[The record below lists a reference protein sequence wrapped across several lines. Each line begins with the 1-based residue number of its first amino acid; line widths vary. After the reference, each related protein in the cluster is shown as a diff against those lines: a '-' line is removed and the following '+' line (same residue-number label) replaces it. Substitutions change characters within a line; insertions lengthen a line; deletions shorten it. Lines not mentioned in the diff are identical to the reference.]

1 MFSLESDEGGAR
13 PHKGCV
19 YSDGAIDVYF
29 KLNNID
35 PSHFSKAKLDPSPNS
50 KAKSMTQ
57 VSIGKTLNRV
67 HPTPAKMTHLHH
79 HEAVRV
85 GNWQIL
91 CLLRERFFVVAL
103 LIRQISAIAIEDS
116 PRNMILNQPRNLWGH
131 NDVEWLAL
139 ESCGLSG
146 GLLTIWN
153 KGLFAFRFSFT
164 GTGGDFN
171 AISKSGERRGCGSTE
186 SPSERTEFSAFM
198 DDFEV
203 FDISVLGKKFMWF
216 NSDGS
221 TMSRLDRF
229 LLSDGFIQKG

>member
-1 MFSLESDEGGAR
+1 MRSVEVGFLLGQEEGAGGPQKTTNTYLTITGGVIRNKNQSEELDRAYITMFSLESDEGGAR

-116 PRNMILNQPRNLWGH
+116 PRNMILNQPR
-131 NDVEWLAL
+131 
-139 ESCGLSG
+139 
-146 GLLTIWN
+146 
-153 KGLFAFRFSFT
+153 K
-164 GTGGDFN
+164 
-171 AISKSGERRGCGSTE
+171 
-186 SPSERTEFSAFM
+186 
-198 DDFEV
+198 
-203 FDISVLGKKFMWF
+203 
-216 NSDGS
+216 
-221 TMSRLDRF
+221 
-229 LLSDGFIQKG
+229 